1 MNARAQT
8 AGVTTTHDVSAP
20 AVRPAPAGPRRHGA
34 GFWVTG
40 LTFLLLMAFAAV
52 PSPLYTL
59 YAARDGYGPFTVTV
73 IFAAYAVGVVASLF
87 LVGHLSDRV
96 GRRPLILLAVALEVL
111 AAVGFLVRDDLAGLL
126 VARVVSGV
134 GIGALTATATA
145 YLAELD
151 GARRRPAPA
160 RAAVVATV
168 ANLGGIGLGPVLS
181 GLLAAPSAHPL
192 VVPYAV
198 FGVVMVALLVATP
211 FVPETVLHRPGLRPY
226 RPQRVAIGSELRGRF
241 AAGGVAAFTGFAVF
255 GLFSSVAASF
265 VRDELGE
272 PSLIVAGVVA
282 GTPFLAGALGQTLLA
297 AAPQRVQLAVAA
309 VLIVAGP
316 AALFG
321 GVTLASTWLFVTGGV
336 LAGAGAGLLFKAA
349 LGRTAALVPPGE
361 RAEALALVF
370 LVAYGGLVVPVL
382 AVGVGLVY
390 LPAPVVL
397 GVFVVLVALG
407 GGWSASAMRRSGS
420 SR

>member
-1 MNARAQT
+1 MTN
-8 AGVTTTHDVSAP
+8 THIRSSVAP
-20 AVRPAPAGPRRHGA
+20 AAITRSPAGPRRHGA

-40 LTFLLLMAFAAV
+40 LTFLLLMAFSTV
-52 PSPLYTL
+52 PTPLYTL
-59 YAARDGYGPFTVTV
+59 YVARDGYGPFTVTV

-87 LVGHLSDRV
+87 FVGHLSDKV
-96 GRRPLILLAVALEVL
+96 GRRPLILLAAALEIL
-111 AAVGFLVRDDLAGLL
+111 AAVGFLVRDDLTGLL

-151 GARRRPAPA
+151 GARSRPAPG
-160 RAAVVATV
+160 RAAVVATM
-168 ANLGGIGLGPVLS
+168 ANLGGLGLGPVLS

-192 VVPYAV
+192 VLPYAV
-198 FGVVMVALLVATP
+198 FAVVLVVLLVATL
-211 FVPETVLHRPGLRPY
+211 FVPETVLHRPGLLPY

-241 AAGGVAAFTGFAVF
+241 AASGVGAFTGFAVF

-265 VRDELGE
+265 VRDELGQ
-272 PSLIVAGVVA
+272 PSLIVAGAVA
-282 GTPFLAGALGQTLLA
+282 GTPFLAGALGQTLVA
-297 AAPQRVQLAVAA
+297 ARTQESQLRLAA

-321 GVTLASTWLFVTGGV
+321 GVALASTWLFVLGGL
-336 LAGAGAGLLFKAA
+336 LAGGGAGLLFKAA

-370 LVAYGGLVVPVL
+370 LVAYAGLGVPVL
-382 AVGVGLVY
+382 AGGVGLVY

-397 GVFVVLVALG
+397 GVFVVLVALA
-407 GGWSASAMRRSGS
+407 GGWAASAMRRG
-420 SR
+420 

>member
-1 MNARAQT
+1 MGRSQT
-8 AGVTTTHDVSAP
+8 AEVTTARSVSAP
-20 AVRPAPAGPRRHGA
+20 AARPTFAGPRRHGA
-34 GFWVTG
+34 GFWLTG
-40 LTFLLLMAFAAV
+40 VTFLLLMAFAAV

-73 IFAAYAVGVVASLF
+73 IFAAYAVGVIASLF
-87 LVGHLSDRV
+87 FVGHLSDRV
-96 GRRPLILLAVALEVL
+96 GRRPLILLAVTLELL

-151 GARRRPAPA
+151 GASSRPAPG

-181 GLLAAPSAHPL
+181 GLLAEPSAHPL

-198 FGVVMVALLVATP
+198 FGVAMAVLLVATP

-226 RPQRVAIGSELRGRF
+226 RPQRAAIGSEVRGRF
-241 AAGGVAAFTGFAVF
+241 LAGAVGAFTGFAVL

-265 VRDELGE
+265 VRDELGQ
-272 PSLIVAGVVA
+272 PSLIVAGAVA
-282 GTPFLAGALGQTLLA
+282 GTPFLAGALGQTLLSA
-297 AAPQRVQLAVAA
+297 GTQQVQLRWAA

-321 GVTLASTWLFVTGGV
+321 GVVLASTWLFVAGGV
-336 LAGAGAGLLFKAA
+336 LAGGGAGVLFKAA
-349 LGRTAALVPPGE
+349 LGRTAAMVAPQE
-361 RAEALALVF
+361 RAEALALIF
-370 LVAYGGLVVPVL
+370 LVAYTGLVVPVL

-390 LPAPVVL
+390 LPAAMVL
-397 GVFVVLVALG
+397 GVFAVLVALA
-407 GGWSASAMRRSGS
+407 GGWSASAMRRS
-420 SR
+420 

>member
-1 MNARAQT
+1 MSGAAQT
-8 AGVTTTHDVSAP
+8 AEVTTTHDVSAP
-20 AVRPAPAGPRRHGA
+20 AARPATAGPRRHGA

-87 LVGHLSDRV
+87 FVGHLSDRV
-96 GRRPLILLAVALEVL
+96 GRRPLILLAAALEIL
-111 AAVGFLVRDDLAGLL
+111 AAVGFLVWDDLAGLL

-151 GARRRPAPA
+151 GARARPAPG

-168 ANLGGIGLGPVLS
+168 ANLGGIGLGPVLA

-198 FGVVMVALLVATP
+198 FGVAMVALLVATL

-226 RPQRVAIGSELRGRF
+226 RPQRVAMGSELRGRF
-241 AAGGVAAFTGFAVF
+241 AASGVGAFTAFAVF

-282 GTPFLAGALGQTLLA
+282 ATPFLAGALGQTLLA
-297 AAPQRVQLAVAA
+297 AVSRRAQLAAAA

-316 AALFG
+316 AALFA
-321 GVTLASTWLFVTGGV
+321 GVVLASTWLFVAGGL
-336 LAGAGAGLLFKAA
+336 LAGGGAGLLFKAA
-349 LGRTAALVPPGE
+349 LGRTAAMVPPGE

-370 LVAYGGLVVPVL
+370 LVAYAGLVVPVL

-397 GVFVVLVALG
+397 GAFVVLVALA
-407 GGWSASAMRRSGS
+407 GGWAASSMRRA
-420 SR
+420 

>member
-1 MNARAQT
+1 MSGAAQT
-8 AGVTTTHDVSAP
+8 AEVTTTHDVSAP
-20 AVRPAPAGPRRHGA
+20 AARPATAGPRRHGA

-87 LVGHLSDRV
+87 FVGHLSDRV
-96 GRRPLILLAVALEVL
+96 GRRPLILLAAALEIL
-111 AAVGFLVRDDLAGLL
+111 AAVGFLVWDDLAGLL

-151 GARRRPAPA
+151 GARARPAPG

-168 ANLGGIGLGPVLS
+168 ANLGGIGLGPVLA

-198 FGVVMVALLVATP
+198 FGVAMAALLVATL

-226 RPQRVAIGSELRGRF
+226 RPQRVAMGSELRGRF
-241 AAGGVAAFTGFAVF
+241 AASGVGAFTAFAVF

-282 GTPFLAGALGQTLLA
+282 ATPFLAGALGQTLLA
-297 AAPQRVQLAVAA
+297 AVSRRAQLAAAA

-316 AALFG
+316 AALFA
-321 GVTLASTWLFVTGGV
+321 GVVLASTWLFVAGGL
-336 LAGAGAGLLFKAA
+336 LAGGGAGLLFKAA
-349 LGRTAALVPPGE
+349 LGRTAAMVPPGE

-370 LVAYGGLVVPVL
+370 LVAYAGLVVPVL

-397 GVFVVLVALG
+397 GAFVVLVALA
-407 GGWSASAMRRSGS
+407 GGWAASSMRRA
-420 SR
+420 

>member
-1 MNARAQT
+1 MTN
-8 AGVTTTHDVSAP
+8 THIRSSVAP
-20 AVRPAPAGPRRHGA
+20 AASTRSPAGPRRHGA

-40 LTFLLLMAFAAV
+40 LTFLLLMAFSTV
-52 PSPLYTL
+52 PTPLYTL
-59 YAARDGYGPFTVTV
+59 YVARDGYGPFTVTV

-87 LVGHLSDRV
+87 FVGHLSDKV
-96 GRRPLILLAVALEVL
+96 GRRPLILLAAALEIL
-111 AAVGFLVRDDLAGLL
+111 AAVGFLVRDDLTGLL

-151 GARRRPAPA
+151 GARSRPAPG

-168 ANLGGIGLGPVLS
+168 ANLGGLGLGPVLS

-192 VVPYAV
+192 VLPYAV
-198 FGVVMVALLVATP
+198 FAVVLVVLLVATL
-211 FVPETVLHRPGLRPY
+211 FVPETVLHRPGLLPY

-241 AAGGVAAFTGFAVF
+241 AASGVGAFTGFAVF

-265 VRDELGE
+265 VRDELGQ
-272 PSLIVAGVVA
+272 PSLIVAGAVA
-282 GTPFLAGALGQTLLA
+282 GTPFLAGALGQTLVA
-297 AAPQRVQLAVAA
+297 ARTQESQLRLAA

-321 GVTLASTWLFVTGGV
+321 GVALASTWLFVLGGL
-336 LAGAGAGLLFKAA
+336 LAGGGAGLLFKAA

-370 LVAYGGLVVPVL
+370 LVAYAGLVVPVL

-397 GVFVVLVALG
+397 GVFVVLVALA
-407 GGWSASAMRRSGS
+407 GGWAASAMRRG
-420 SR
+420 

>member
-181 GLLAAPSAHPL
+181 GLLAAPSTHPL

>member
-1 MNARAQT
+1 MGRPQT
-8 AGVTTTHDVSAP
+8 AEVTTAHSVSAP
-20 AVRPAPAGPRRHGA
+20 AARPTPAGPRRHGA

-87 LVGHLSDRV
+87 FVGHLSDRV
-96 GRRPLILLAVALEVL
+96 GRRPLILLAVTLEVL
-111 AAVGFLVRDDLAGLL
+111 AAVGFLVWDDLAGLL

-151 GARRRPAPA
+151 GARSRPAPG

-198 FGVVMVALLVATP
+198 FGVVMVALLVATL
-211 FVPETVLHRPGLRPY
+211 FVPETVLHRPGLLPY

-241 AAGGVAAFTGFAVF
+241 AASGVGAFTAFAVF

-265 VRDELGE
+265 VRDELGQ
-272 PSLIVAGVVA
+272 PSLIVAGAVA
-282 GTPFLAGALGQTLLA
+282 GTPFLAGALGQTLVA
-297 AAPQRVQLAVAA
+297 ARTQESQLRLAA

-316 AALFG
+316 AGLFG
-321 GVTLASTWLFVTGGV
+321 GVVLASTWLFVLGGL
-336 LAGAGAGLLFKAA
+336 LAGGAAGLLFKAA
-349 LGRTAALVPPGE
+349 LGRTASLVPPGE

-370 LVAYGGLVVPVL
+370 LVAYAGLVVPVL

-390 LPAPVVL
+390 VPTAVVL
-397 GVFVVLVALG
+397 GVFVVLVALA
-407 GGWSASAMRRSGS
+407 GGWSASAMRRA
-420 SR
+420 

>member
-1 MNARAQT
+1 M
-8 AGVTTTHDVSAP
+8 HSVSEP
-20 AVRPAPAGPRRHGA
+20 AARPAPAGPRRHGA

-40 LTFLLLMAFAAV
+40 LTFLLLMAFSTV
-52 PSPLYTL
+52 PTPLYTL
-59 YAARDGYGPFTVTV
+59 YVVRDGYGPFTVTV
-73 IFAAYAVGVVASLF
+73 IFAAYAVGVAASLF
-87 LVGHLSDRV
+87 FVGHLSDRV
-96 GRRPLILLAVALEVL
+96 GRRPLILLAAALEIL

-151 GARRRPAPA
+151 GARSRPTPG
-160 RAAVVATV
+160 RAAVVATM
-168 ANLGGIGLGPVLS
+168 ANLGGLGLGPVLS

-192 VVPYAV
+192 VLPYAA
-198 FGVVMVALLVATP
+198 FAVVLVVLLVATL
-211 FVPETVLHRPGLRPY
+211 FVPETVLHRPGLLPY

-241 AAGGVAAFTGFAVF
+241 AASGVGAFTGFAVF

-265 VRDELGE
+265 VRDELGQ

-282 GTPFLAGALGQTLLA
+282 GTPFLAGALGQTLVAARTQESQLRLA
-297 AAPQRVQLAVAA
+297 AA
-309 VLIVAGP
+309 LIVAGP

-321 GVTLASTWLFVTGGV
+321 GVVLASTWLFVAGGL
-336 LAGAGAGLLFKAA
+336 LAGGGAGLLFKAA

-370 LVAYGGLVVPVL
+370 LVAYAGLVVPVL

-397 GVFVVLVALG
+397 GVFVVLVALA
-407 GGWSASAMRRSGS
+407 GGWAASAMRRG
-420 SR
+420 

>member
-1 MNARAQT
+1 MSGAAQT
-8 AGVTTTHDVSAP
+8 AEVTTTHDVSAP
-20 AVRPAPAGPRRHGA
+20 AARPATAGPRRHGA

-87 LVGHLSDRV
+87 FVGHLSDRV
-96 GRRPLILLAVALEVL
+96 GRRPLILLAAALEIL
-111 AAVGFLVRDDLAGLL
+111 AAVGFLVWDDLAGLL

-151 GARRRPAPA
+151 GARARPAPG

-168 ANLGGIGLGPVLS
+168 ANLGGIGLGPVLA

-198 FGVVMVALLVATP
+198 FGVAMVALLVATL

-226 RPQRVAIGSELRGRF
+226 RPQRVAMGSELRGRF
-241 AAGGVAAFTGFAVF
+241 AASGVGAFTAFAVF

-282 GTPFLAGALGQTLLA
+282 ATPFLAGALGQTLLA
-297 AAPQRVQLAVAA
+297 AVSRRAQLAAAA

-316 AALFG
+316 AALFA
-321 GVTLASTWLFVTGGV
+321 GVVLASIWLFVAGGL
-336 LAGAGAGLLFKAA
+336 LAGGGAGLLFKAA
-349 LGRTAALVPPGE
+349 LGRTAAMVPPGE

-370 LVAYGGLVVPVL
+370 LVAYAGLVVPVL

-397 GVFVVLVALG
+397 GAFVVLVALA
-407 GGWSASAMRRSGS
+407 GGWAASSMRRA
-420 SR
+420 

>member
-1 MNARAQT
+1 MTT
-8 AGVTTTHDVSAP
+8 AHSVSAP
-20 AVRPAPAGPRRHGA
+20 AARPTPAGPRRHGA

-87 LVGHLSDRV
+87 FVGHLSDRV
-96 GRRPLILLAVALEVL
+96 GRRPLILLAVTLEVL
-111 AAVGFLVRDDLAGLL
+111 AAVGFLVWDDLAGLL

-151 GARRRPAPA
+151 GARSRPAPG

-198 FGVVMVALLVATP
+198 FGVVMVALLVATL
-211 FVPETVLHRPGLRPY
+211 FVPETVLHRPGLLPY

-241 AAGGVAAFTGFAVF
+241 AASGVGAFTAFAVF

-265 VRDELGE
+265 VRDELGQ
-272 PSLIVAGVVA
+272 PSLIVAGAVA
-282 GTPFLAGALGQTLLA
+282 GTPFLAGALGQTLVA
-297 AAPQRVQLAVAA
+297 ARTQESQLRLAA

-316 AALFG
+316 AGLFG
-321 GVTLASTWLFVTGGV
+321 GVVLASTWLFVLGGL
-336 LAGAGAGLLFKAA
+336 LAGGAAGLLFKAA
-349 LGRTAALVPPGE
+349 LGRTASLVPPGE

-370 LVAYGGLVVPVL
+370 LVAYAGLVVPVL

-390 LPAPVVL
+390 VPTAVVL
-397 GVFVVLVALG
+397 GVFVVLVALA
-407 GGWSASAMRRSGS
+407 GGWSASAMRRA
-420 SR
+420 

>member
-1 MNARAQT
+1 MGRPQT
-8 AGVTTTHDVSAP
+8 AEVTTAHDVSAP
-20 AVRPAPAGPRRHGA
+20 AVRPALAGPRRHAA
-34 GFWVTG
+34 GFWVTA

-52 PSPLYTL
+52 PSPLYPL

-73 IFAAYAVGVVASLF
+73 IFAAYAVGVIASLF
-87 LVGHLSDRV
+87 FVGHLSDRV
-96 GRRPLILLAVALEVL
+96 GRRPLILLAAALEIL
-111 AAVGFLVRDDLAGLL
+111 ATVGFLVWDDLTGLL
-126 VARVVSGV
+126 VARVVSGI

-151 GARRRPAPA
+151 GARSRPAPG

-181 GLLAAPSAHPL
+181 GLLATPSAHPL
-192 VVPYAV
+192 VLPYAV
-198 FGVVMVALLVATP
+198 FGVAMVVLLVATL

-226 RPQRVAIGSELRGRF
+226 RPQRAAIGGEARGRF
-241 AAGGVAAFTGFAVF
+241 VSGAVGAFTGFAVL

-265 VRDELGE
+265 VRDELGQ
-272 PSLIVAGVVA
+272 PSLVVAGAVA

-297 AAPQRVQLAVAA
+297 ARTQEAQLRWAS

-321 GVTLASTWLFVTGGV
+321 GVTLASTWLFVAGGL

-349 LGRTAALVPPGE
+349 LGRTAAMVPPQE

-370 LVAYGGLVVPVL
+370 LVAYAGLVVPVL
-382 AVGVGLVY
+382 AVGVGLMY

-397 GVFVVLVALG
+397 AVFAALVALA
-407 GGWSASAMRRSGS
+407 GGWSASAMRRS
-420 SR
+420 

>member
-1 MNARAQT
+1 MTN
-8 AGVTTTHDVSAP
+8 THTSSAVAP
-20 AVRPAPAGPRRHGA
+20 AVPGTRTPAGPRRHGA

-40 LTFLLLMAFAAV
+40 LTFLLLMAFSTV
-52 PSPLYTL
+52 PTPLYTL
-59 YAARDGYGPFTVTV
+59 YVARDGYGPFTVTV

-87 LVGHLSDRV
+87 FVGHLSDRV
-96 GRRPLILLAVALEVL
+96 GRRPLILLAAALEIL

-126 VARVVSGV
+126 VARLVSGV

-151 GARRRPAPA
+151 GGRSRPAPG

-168 ANLGGIGLGPVLS
+168 ANLGGLGLGPVLS

-192 VVPYAV
+192 VLPYAV
-198 FGVVMVALLVATP
+198 FGVVLVVLLAATL
-211 FVPETVLHRPGLRPY
+211 FVPETVLHRPGLLPY

-241 AAGGVAAFTGFAVF
+241 AASAVGAFTAFAVF

-265 VRDELGE
+265 VREELGQ
-272 PSLIVAGVVA
+272 PSLIVAGAVA
-282 GTPFLAGALGQTLLA
+282 ATPFLAGALGQSLVA
-297 AAPQRVQLAVAA
+297 SIAQRVQLGAAA

-321 GVTLASTWLFVTGGV
+321 GVVLASTWLFVAGGL
-336 LAGAGAGLLFKAA
+336 LAGGGAGLLFKAA
-349 LGRTAALVPPGE
+349 LGRTAAMVPPGE

-370 LVAYGGLVVPVL
+370 LVAYAGLVVPVL

-390 LPAPVVL
+390 LPAPAVL
-397 GVFVVLVALG
+397 GVFVVLVALA
-407 GGWSASAMRRSGS
+407 GGWAASAMRRA
-420 SR
+420 

>member
-1 MNARAQT
+1 
-8 AGVTTTHDVSAP
+8 
-20 AVRPAPAGPRRHGA
+20 
-34 GFWVTG
+34 
-40 LTFLLLMAFAAV
+40 MAFAAV

-59 YAARDGYGPFTVTV
+59 YASRDGYGPFTVTV
-73 IFAAYAVGVVASLF
+73 IFAAYAVGVVAGLF
-87 LVGHLSDRV
+87 FVGHLSDRV
-96 GRRPLILLAVALEVL
+96 GRRPLILLAVALQIL
-111 AAVGFLVRDDLAGLL
+111 AAVGFLVWDDLAGLL
-126 VARVVSGV
+126 VARVVSGI

-151 GARRRPAPA
+151 GARARPAPG

-198 FGVVMVALLVATP
+198 FGVAMVVLLVATP

-241 AAGGVAAFTGFAVF
+241 AASGVGAFTAFAVF

-282 GTPFLAGALGQTLLA
+282 ATPFLAGALGQTLLA
-297 AAPQRVQLAVAA
+297 GVSRRAQLATAA

-321 GVTLASTWLFVTGGV
+321 GVVLASVWLFVAGGL
-336 LAGAGAGLLFKAA
+336 LAGGGAGLLFKAA
-349 LGRTAALVPPGE
+349 LGRTAAMVPPGE

-370 LVAYGGLVVPVL
+370 LVAYLGLTVPVL

-390 LPAPVVL
+390 LPVGTVL
-397 GVFVVLVALG
+397 GIFVVLVALA
-407 GGWSASAMRRSGS
+407 GGWAAASMRRA
-420 SR
+420 

>member
-1 MNARAQT
+1 MGRSQT
-8 AGVTTTHDVSAP
+8 AEVTTARPVSLP
-20 AVRPAPAGPRRHGA
+20 AVRPASAGPRRHGA

-73 IFAAYAVGVVASLF
+73 IFAAYAVGVIASLF
-87 LVGHLSDRV
+87 FVGHLSDRV
-96 GRRPLILLAVALEVL
+96 GRRPLILLAVTLELL

-126 VARVVSGV
+126 AARVVSGV

-151 GARRRPAPA
+151 GARSRPAPG

-198 FGVVMVALLVATP
+198 FGVAMAVLLVATP
-211 FVPETVLHRPGLRPY
+211 FVPETVPHRPGLRPY
-226 RPQRVAIGSELRGRF
+226 RPQRAAIGSEVRGRF
-241 AAGGVAAFTGFAVF
+241 VAGAVGAFTAFAVF

-265 VRDELGE
+265 VRDELGQ
-272 PSLIVAGVVA
+272 PSLIVAGAVA
-282 GTPFLAGALGQTLLA
+282 GAPFLAGALGQSLLA
-297 AAPQRVQLAVAA
+297 AAAQRVQLRWAA
-309 VLIVAGP
+309 VLVVAGP

-321 GVTLASTWLFVTGGV
+321 GVVLASVWLFVAGGV

-349 LGRTAALVPPGE
+349 LGRTAAMVAPHE

-370 LVAYGGLVVPVL
+370 LVAYAGLVVPVL

-390 LPAPVVL
+390 LPAPMVL
-397 GVFVVLVALG
+397 GMFAVLVALA
-407 GGWSASAMRRSGS
+407 GGWSASAMRRS
-420 SR
+420 

>member
-1 MNARAQT
+1 MGQPQT
-8 AGVTTTHDVSAP
+8 AEVTTAHSVSAP
-20 AVRPAPAGPRRHGA
+20 TARPIPAGPRHHAA
-34 GFWVTG
+34 GFWVTA

-52 PSPLYTL
+52 PTPLYTL

-73 IFAAYAVGVVASLF
+73 IFAAYAAGVIASLF
-87 LVGHLSDRV
+87 FVGHLSDRV
-96 GRRPLILLAVALEVL
+96 GRRPLILLAVTLEVL
-111 AAVGFLVRDDLAGLL
+111 ATVGFLVWDDLAGLL

-151 GARRRPAPA
+151 GARSRPVPG

-181 GLLAAPSAHPL
+181 GLLAAASAHPL

-198 FGVVMVALLVATP
+198 FGVAMVVLLVATP
-211 FVPETVLHRPGLRPY
+211 FVPETVLHRPGLLPY

-241 AAGGVAAFTGFAVF
+241 AGSAVGAFTGFAVF

-272 PSLIVAGVVA
+272 PSLIVAGAVA

-297 AAPQRVQLAVAA
+297 ARTQEAQLRVAA
-309 VLIVAGP
+309 VLVVAGP

-321 GVTLASTWLFVTGGV
+321 GVTLASTWLFVAGGL
-336 LAGAGAGLLFKAA
+336 LAGGGAGLLFKAA
-349 LGRTAALVPPGE
+349 LGRTAAMVPPEE

-370 LVAYGGLVVPVL
+370 LVAYAGLVVPVL

-390 LPAPVVL
+390 LPAAVVL
-397 GVFVVLVALG
+397 AVFAVLVALA
-407 GGWSASAMRRSGS
+407 GGWSAAAMRRSRSDG
-420 SR
+420 